1 MSTSVTKSVEEWL
14 EKGGYPLELGVT
26 RTLRELNYDCFKS
39 MFYLDAESNKA
50 REIDLVAE
58 AYAGV
63 IENISFRGRLLS
75 STRNRRSRS

>member
-26 RTLRELNYDCFKS
+26 KSLRELNYDCFKS
-39 MFYLDAESNKA
+39 MFYLDAESSKA

-58 AYAGV
+58 AYAGDREHFFQGTLV
-63 IENISFRGRLLS
+63 IECKKS
-75 STRNRRSRS
+75 SKP